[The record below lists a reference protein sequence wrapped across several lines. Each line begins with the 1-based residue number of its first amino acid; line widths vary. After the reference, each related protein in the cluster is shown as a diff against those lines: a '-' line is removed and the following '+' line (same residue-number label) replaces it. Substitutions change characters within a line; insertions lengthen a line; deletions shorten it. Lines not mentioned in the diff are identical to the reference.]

1 MTGPVNMSLAERRFP
16 FVLLMA
22 LPGWQLLSVASLLLP
37 FVDFVCLPM
46 LQMRARGSS
55 FVELLLV
62 RRSEKDEAIVDT
74 SRSEGPETKF
84 LGGDGEIL

>member
-1 MTGPVNMSLAERRFP
+1 MNLAERRFP
-16 FVLLMA
+16 FVLLVA
-22 LPGWQLLSVASLLLP
+22 LPECQFRRAASLLLP
-37 FVDFVCLPM
+37 KVDFVILCLPM

-62 RRSEKDEAIVDT
+62 WRLEKDEAIVDT
-74 SRSEGPETKF
+74 SRSESAETKF